1 MSAGPASGIR
11 LMKRDQLQAGVASG
25 GMTRAAAISADT
37 VGSEHIFMGVSRIP
51 PGQRSSAHVHTNCES
66 ALYVASGRG
75 RFLVGPR
82 VDRPLALAPGDC
94 IYEPPNAPHVVA
106 NDGDVELVLI
116 VARNTQVERVTEYDP
131 NAEGG
136 PS

>member
-1 MSAGPASGIR
+1 
-11 LMKRDQLQAGVASG
+11 
-25 GMTRAAAISADT
+25 MTRAAAISADT
-37 VGSEHIFMGVSRIP
+37 VGSEHIFMGVSRLL

-82 VDRPLALAPGDC
+82 VDRPLPLEPGDC
-94 IYEPPNAPHVVA
+94 IYVPPNAPHVVT

-116 VARNTQVERVTEYDP
+116 VARNAQVERVDEYDP
-131 NAEGG
+131 KADAG